1 MPHKHGAF
9 RFVFGVQH
17 GLWQKQALIKS
28 KIKTKK
34 KIRLREENISA
45 IMLGF
50 YPEMSIE
57 NEIKRPLFTW
67 RLVSFLFSIRFS
79 MSKRVKWCLVFPT
92 ALPALFLKG
101 YLRCGRLKSRKKIEK
116 KRNREDRK
124 KEKKDKNERKNKL
137 NNK

>member
-1 MPHKHGAF
+1 MTHKHGACAL
-9 RFVFGVQH
+9 VFGVQH
-17 GLWQKQALIKS
+17 GLCYIQGLIKS
-28 KIKTKK
+28 KIKTNK
-34 KIRLREENISA
+34 KIRLGEENKSV
-45 IMLGF
+45 IMLGY

-101 YLRCGRLKSRKKIEK
+101 YLRCGRLESRKKIDKIERK
-116 KRNREDRK
+116 KR
-124 KEKKDKNERKNKL
+124 
-137 NNK
+137 